1 MPTNTELLKKTKKKW
16 DNIIDENGL
25 DKGIANCA
33 FCQTYYSVE
42 DMSCSENCPIFI
54 FTGVHGCVETPY
66 IEWILH
72 HEDKHENYEFP
83 HRGVICPECLEL
95 AKAERKFLDELDE
108 ICNENTEHTVVEV
121 KS

>member
-1 MPTNTELLKKTKKKW
+1 MPTNSKLQKKTKKKW
-16 DNIIDENGL
+16 DKIIDENGL

-42 DMSCSENCPIFI
+42 DMSCSIKCPIFI
-54 FTGVHGCVETPY
+54 FTGVPGCQETPY
-66 IEWILH
+66 IEWVLH
-72 HEDKHENYEFP
+72 QENIHENHEFP
-83 HRGVICPECLEL
+83 NRVICSECLEL
-95 AKAERKFLDELDE
+95 AKKERKFLDELDE